1 MKDTIKKNPRT
12 AIIDVG
18 GGMRGIYAA
27 GVLDTCL
34 EEGVSFDLGIGV
46 SAGSANIASF
56 LAGQRGRNFVFYTE
70 YAMRKE
76 YMGLLNFIIKKN
88 YVNLDYAY
96 GTLCAADGEYPLDY
110 PALESNK
117 CRFIVVATNALDGS
131 ATYFTK
137 KDISQDNYD
146 ALKASSTLP
155 LVNQPYVVNGVP
167 YYDGALSDPV
177 PVKKAAEAGCEKIV
191 LLLTKPR
198 EFRRD
203 ASADAKTSARL
214 AKKFPAA
221 AEGLRL
227 RAERYNS
234 SLDYAEELAKQGR
247 LLIVAPDDTCGVNT
261 LTRDKDNLVRLYE
274 KGIADG
280 HEVFRFISS

>member
-1 MKDTIKKNPRT
+1 MKDTLNKKLRT
-12 AIIDVG
+12 AVIDVG

-34 EEGVSFDLGIGV
+34 EKGISFDLGIGV

-76 YMGLLNFIIKKN
+76 YMGLWNFIIRKN

-96 GTLCAADGEYPLDY
+96 GTLCAADGEYPIDY
-110 PALESNK
+110 LAMRDNDAQFL
-117 CRFIVVATNALDGS
+117 IVATNAVNGEVV
-131 ATYFTK
+131 YFTK
-137 KDISQDNYD
+137 EDVSQDNYD
-146 ALKASSTLP
+146 VLKASSTLP
-155 LVNQPYVVNGVP
+155 LVNQPYMIGGLP

-177 PVKKAAEAGCEKIV
+177 PVKKAVECGCEKIV

-198 EFRRD
+198 AFRRE

-214 AKKFPAA
+214 SRKFPAA

-234 SLDYAEELAKQGR
+234 SLDYAEQLAEEGR

-261 LTRDKDNLVRLYE
+261 LTRDRENLIKLYN
-274 KGIADG
+274 KGLEDG
-280 HEVFRFISS
+280 KSIKQFLS

>member
-1 MKDTIKKNPRT
+1 MKDTSNNKMRT

-34 EEGVSFDLGIGV
+34 EKGINFDLAIGV
-46 SAGSANIASF
+46 SAGSANLASF
-56 LAGQRGRNFVFYTE
+56 LAGQRGRNFVFYTD

-76 YMGLLNFIIKKN
+76 YMGLWNFIIRKN

-96 GTLCAADGEYPLDY
+96 GTLCAADGEYPIDY
-110 PALESNK
+110 PAIRDNDAQFL
-117 CRFIVVATNALDGS
+117 IVATNAVNGEVV
-131 ATYFTK
+131 YFTK
-137 KDISQDNYD
+137 EDVSQDNYD
-146 ALKASSTLP
+146 VLKASSTLP
-155 LVNQPYVVNGVP
+155 LVNQPYMIGGLP

-177 PVKKAAEAGCEKIV
+177 PVKKAVECGCEKIV

-198 EFRRD
+198 AFRRE

-214 AKKFPAA
+214 SRKFPAA

-234 SLDYAEELAKQGR
+234 SLDYAEQLAKEGR

-261 LTRDKDNLVRLYE
+261 LTRDRENLIKLYN
-274 KGIADG
+274 KGLEDG
-280 HEVFRFISS
+280 KIIEQFLS